1 MKESPAKDGD
11 VPIDGSKPEKRQ
23 RDKRLRP
30 DHEKEATQPSGW
42 LRKFN
47 QMANGYW
54 PKGSSEQP
62 LPTLTDE
69 ISRFT
74 NKYIYI
80 FSRAGCWPS
89 QYN

>member
-23 RDKRLRP
+23 RDKRLWP
-30 DHEKEATQPSGW
+30 DHEKRSHSALWLAEKVQP
-42 LRKFN
+42 
-47 QMANGYW
+47 NGQRLLAE
-54 PKGSSEQP
+54 GP

-74 NKYIYI
+74 NKYIYLVVPAVGRHSI
-80 FSRAGCWPS
+80 VNTIR
-89 QYN
+89 